1 MYALLKRKNPNGF
14 KRNQVAPGS
23 VRWGIS
29 KLCSLLE
36 TQGKLNHD
44 QRLRFKEDGRPC
56 SPVSIKNCSSRLS
69 EFRMDLWKCEKD
81 IFLLAM
87 YSDRILFNDM
97 DILFNFLW

>member
-1 MYALLKRKNPNGF
+1 M
-14 KRNQVAPGS
+14 NQVAYGS

-56 SPVSIKNCSSRLS
+56 PPVKTVP
-69 EFRMDLWKCEKD
+69 
-81 IFLLAM
+81 AA
-87 YSDRILFNDM
+87 YQ
-97 DILFNFLW
+97 NFAWIGGNKL